1 MASAALDLDFVVNLR
16 NINLIINHA
25 NCEELFQIH

>member
-1 MASAALDLDFVVNLR
+1 MINAVMHVKAFANHD

-25 NCEELFQIH
+25 NTIEKGND